1 LVMIPPGFPRLVEM
15 TMNERPQRPKNDAE
29 IWDKFLFIVFMGGKR
44 SEPDINFLLRILK
57 PFTPLEYVLKTDG
70 DDWREVVEKAVDE
83 RLSRIRD
90 EDAQIMLREFK
101 KELFRITA
109 SIKGSARFFQS
120 NSINIKTLENLL
132 TTKDKTWEFIEE
144 LASNE
149 DVSNIRFT
157 KVIIWLQ
164 SIGFAQDVVAPS
176 WQTKNFVNEVF
187 GYYQFYDDEKYFM
200 KKAEEFAEEVRKA
213 VPKATTR
220 DVASA
225 IFYYTSV
232 KGMLPL
238 RSPEKKK
245 FSAALLVGYLKSRN
259 MTLRNISEKLADY
272 EGREEFMEGFYSF
285 LRGRHEGSVK
295 ETEKV
300 KAKASAVVK
309 PKKHTE
315 NVKQKPKK
323 SKKKPIKGKK
333 HRK

>member
-1 LVMIPPGFPRLVEM
+1 MIPPGFPDLVGM
-15 TMNERPQRPKNDAE
+15 TMNERPLKPGSDAE
-29 IWDKFLFIVFMGGKR
+29 VWEKFLFIVFMGGKR

-57 PFTPLEYVLKTDG
+57 PFTPLDYVLKTDG
-70 DDWREVVEKAVDE
+70 DDWREAVEKAVDD

-90 EDAQIMLREFK
+90 EDAQVMLREFR

-109 SIKGSARFFQS
+109 SIKGSARFFRS
-120 NSINIKTLENLL
+120 NSISLKTLENLL
-132 TTKDKTWEFIEE
+132 TTKEKTWEFIED
-144 LASNE
+144 LAGNE

-200 KKAEEFAEEVRKA
+200 KKSEEFAEEVKKKI
-213 VPKATTR
+213 PGSTTR
-220 DVASA
+220 DIASA

-245 FSAALLVGYLKSRN
+245 FTPALLVKYLRSKN
-259 MTLRNISEKLADY
+259 MMLRDLSLKLSDY
-272 EGREEFMEGFYSF
+272 EGREEFMEGFYGF
-285 LRGRHEGSVK
+285 LRGKHEKDVSM
-295 ETEKV
+295 TEKKAKTKNAAKPIMHRKV
-300 KAKASAVVK
+300 KA
-309 PKKHTE
+309 T
-315 NVKQKPKK
+315 
-323 SKKKPIKGKK
+323 KKKPVKVRK